1 METFLELLCIIG
13 IFGAV
18 IFAVELIDR
27 HNNKRG

>member
-27 HNNKRG
+27 HNKRG